1 MAGVELLQLPH
12 PDVEHL
18 HLLVGGADADAVPAG
33 VEVQVERTSLL
44 IGEHVQAL
52 ARRGPAKSCPMKS
65 MTYQQSVHTTGLED
79 DFTETKVYRVF
90 ESNRD

>member
-44 IGEHVQAL
+44 IGERVQAL
-52 ARRGPAKSCPMKS
+52 ARRGPAERCPIRTINCMIS
-65 MTYQQSVHTTGLED
+65 I
-79 DFTETKVYRVF
+79 
-90 ESNRD
+90 

>member
-33 VEVQVERTSLL
+33 MEVEVERPSLL

-52 ARRGPAKSCPMKS
+52 ARGGPAERCLIKST
-65 MTYQQSVHTTGLED
+65 TYQQSLICSHYWSPIPKEKNYHENCPEM
-79 DFTETKVYRVF
+79 F
-90 ESNRD
+90 